1 MSLTQLL
8 HRKAQRGNNE
18 SMRQA
23 QKKTDARA
31 GAILGAARALFGR
44 DGFDATAMA
53 DIAARAGIAE
63 GTVYNYFPSKQA
75 LGMAVA
81 SDWFGEIADGV
92 AHDLA
97 LLPDFRARLARIV
110 AGHFAAILDAP
121 AFYLMLLREVRAAP
135 GYAKSDAR
143 KENRCYTGLLLQVLR
158 DAAALGQVGG
168 ALPLSAMR
176 DMVYGGV
183 EHVALSALV
192 RGERLDRAA
201 LSAQLAESWARAF
214 SPPVAA
220 PDRLAAIEARLK
232 RIEGKL

>member
-1 MSLTQLL
+1 
-8 HRKAQRGNNE
+8 
-18 SMRQA
+18 MRQA

-31 GAILGAARALFGR
+31 DSRTVAILGAARALFGR

-53 DIAARAGIAE
+53 GIAARAGIAE

-81 SDWFGEIADGV
+81 SDWFGEIADAV

-121 AFYLMLLREVRAAP
+121 ALYLMLLREVRAAP

-143 KENRCYTGLLLQVLR
+143 KENRRYTGLLLQVLR
-158 DAAALGQVGG
+158 DAAAEGQVGG
-168 ALPLSAMR
+168 ALPLPAMR

-183 EHVALSALV
+183 EHIALSALV

-201 LSAQLAESWARAF
+201 LSGQLADSWARAF
-214 SPPVAA
+214 APPVTA
-220 PDRLAAIEARLK
+220 PDRLAAIEHRLA
-232 RIEGKL
+232 RIEKKL